1 MLDALIRFSLQQR
14 MLVAAIACL
23 VTAVGV
29 WQSLQL
35 PVDVF
40 PDLNRPRVVLLTEA
54 PGMAPEEVETL
65 ITMPLETAMNG
76 AGGVEHVR
84 SSSGVGISVVY
95 VEFAWGTSLMADRQV
110 VAERLQAVRDRLP
123 PGITPQLAPAA
134 SIMGQILLLA
144 MWNDNPA
151 VTPMQLRTSADW
163 ILRQRLQAIPGVSQ
177 VIVMGGER
185 RQFQVLANPALMQRF
200 GVTLE
205 QLEAA
210 AAAAGGSGTGGYVDQ
225 QNSEELLVRVT
236 GRVREADDI
245 RRTVVAMQGD
255 RAVTIADVAD
265 VREGAQVRRGDS
277 SAFVRLSDPAVAANS
292 DASPADR
299 ETALQ
304 QQWSGGPAVM
314 LTITKQPG
322 ADTREV
328 TANVLQSVRQLQS
341 SLPPGTR
348 IEPAYSQKS
357 FIDRAIGNV
366 SDALRD
372 GIVLVIIILF
382 LFLMNLRITFITLTA
397 IPLSVLITALI
408 FTACGISIN
417 TMTLGGL
424 AVAIGELV
432 DDAIV
437 DVENIFRRL
446 RENRL
451 RDRPMPVLRVIY
463 LASVEVRS
471 SIVYSTMI
479 VVLVFVPLFALDGME
494 GRMFAPL
501 GAAYIVSI
509 LASLLVSL
517 TVTPVLSYWL
527 LGSSR
532 RLAEHDS
539 AFLRLLRLPAER
551 IIRFSLR
558 HPRLNLSVTAAVT
571 AIAAVMAAGLDRDF
585 LPPFNEGTVQLNV
598 LLPPGTSL
606 SASVEINQRVEQ
618 ALKSNPDVISFNR
631 RTGRAEQDEH
641 AEGVH
646 ASEYLLELDPRS
658 PRNREEQLED
668 IRARLAEVPGIVSA
682 VEQPI
687 SHLISHMLSGVRA
700 QIGIRIYGDD
710 VDQLRKEAEKM
721 QQVLAGVTGVRDLML
736 EPQVRIPQLQL
747 QPDRQKLQFYGLTAA
762 DVSNYVETALQGKVA
777 GEVLEGQRTIDL
789 VVRLQDALRQDPLAL
804 ERLPVQL
811 PRGGTIPLS
820 AVARVV
826 RADGPNVVNRDNVR
840 RRALLQCNVSGRG
853 LVEVVEDMQRALQPL
868 IQQLPAGYSV
878 EFGGQFESQRSAA
891 AKMLVLSLVSLT
903 AVFLLLCSMF
913 RSVNLALQVL
923 AALPMAFIGAVAAL
937 VLTEQN
943 LTVAAM
949 VGFISLGGIA
959 SRNGILLLN
968 HYLHLV
974 KHEGEQFTESMLVRA
989 GLERLAPVLMTAL
1002 TAGIALVPLVI
1013 AGHQP
1018 GREILYP
1025 VATVILGGIISST
1038 LLDFFVHP
1046 ALFWTLGRNAAARAV
1061 QNTDNDEDS
1070 LK

>member
-14 MLVAAIACL
+14 MLVAAVACL
-23 VTAVGV
+23 LTVVGI
-29 WQSLQL
+29 WQSVQL
-35 PVDVF
+35 PIDVF

-76 AGGVEHVR
+76 ASGVEHVR

-95 VEFAWGTSLMADRQV
+95 IEFAWDTNLMTDRQV

-123 PGITPQLAPAA
+123 AGISPQLAPAA

-144 MWNDNPA
+144 MWNDNPD

-163 ILRQRLQAIPGVSQ
+163 ILRQQLQAIPGVSQ

-185 RQFQVLANPALMQRF
+185 RQYQVLADPARMQRL
-200 GVTLE
+200 GITLE
-205 QLEAA
+205 QVEAA
-210 AAAAGGSGTGGYVDQ
+210 TAAAGGSGTGGYLDQ
-225 QNSEELLVRVT
+225 QNAEEMLVRVI
-236 GRVREADDI
+236 GRVRDADDI
-245 RRTVVAMQGD
+245 RRTVVSAEGQ
-255 RAVTIADVAD
+255 RAVTIADVAE

-277 SAFVRLSDPAVAANS
+277 AAFMRQP
-292 DASPADR
+292 DR
-299 ETALQ
+299 TT
-304 QQWSGGPAVM
+304 WSGGPAVM
-314 LTITKQPG
+314 LNITKQPG
-322 ADTREV
+322 ADTRKV
-328 TANVLQSVRQLQS
+328 TELVLQAVRQLQS
-341 SLPPGTR
+341 SLPQGTR
-348 IEPAYSQKS
+348 VEPAYSQKS
-357 FIDRAIGNV
+357 FIDRAVGNV

-372 GIVLVIIILF
+372 GVILVVIILF

-408 FTACGISIN
+408 FAACGISIN

-451 RDRPMPVLRVIY
+451 LQHPAPALQVVY
-463 LASVEVRS
+463 SASVEVRS

-479 VVLVFVPLFALDGME
+479 VVLVFIPLFALDGME
-494 GRMFAPL
+494 GRLFAPL
-501 GAAYIVSI
+501 GMAYIVSI

-527 LGSSR
+527 LGTAH
-532 RLAEHDS
+532 RLTEHES
-539 AFLRLLRLPAER
+539 GFLRMLKRPAEA
-551 IIRFSLR
+551 IIRFSVR
-558 HPRLNLSVTAAVT
+558 HPVLNLTVTAVVTAAS
-571 AIAAVMAAGLDRDF
+571 AVMAVRLDRDF

-606 SASVEINQRVEQ
+606 TASIDINRSVEQ
-618 ALKSNPDVISFNR
+618 ALQNNPDVISFNR

-658 PRNREEQLED
+658 SGTRAEQLENIRRALAD
-668 IRARLAEVPGIVSA
+668 IPGIVSA

-710 VDQLRKEAEKM
+710 VDQLRKEADRM
-721 QQVLAGVTGVRDLML
+721 QKVLSGISGVRDLMQ

-747 QPDRQKLQFYGLTAA
+747 QPDREKLRFYGLTAA
-762 DVSNYVETALQGKVA
+762 DISNFVQTALQGKIV
-777 GEVLEGQRTIDL
+777 GEVLEGSRTIDL
-789 VVRLQDALRQDPLAL
+789 VVRLQDADREDPLAL
-804 ERLPVQL
+804 ERLPIRL
-811 PRGGTIPLS
+811 PAGGVIPLS
-820 AVARVV
+820 AVARIS

-840 RRALLQCNVSGRG
+840 RRALIQCNVAGRG
-853 LVEVVEDMQRALQPL
+853 LVEVVQDMQRSLQPL
-868 IQQLPAGYSV
+868 ISRLPPGYTV

-891 AKMLVLSLVSLT
+891 ARIMVLSLISLI

-913 RSVNLALQVL
+913 RSVSLALQVL
-923 AALPMAFIGAVAAL
+923 AALPMAFIGAVTAL
-937 VLTEQN
+937 VLTQQT

-974 KHEGEQFTESMLVRA
+974 RHEGEQFTESMLVRA

-1046 ALFWTLGRNAAARAV
+1046 ALFWIFGRKAAARAV
-1061 QNTDNDEDS
+1061 HNAHNDEET
-1070 LK
+1070 LT

>member
-1 MLDALIRFSLQQR
+1 MLDGLIRFSLQQR
-14 MLVAAIACL
+14 MLVAAMVCL

-35 PVDVF
+35 PIDVF

-54 PGMAPEEVETL
+54 RGMAPEEVETL

-84 SSSGVGISVVY
+84 SSSGVGLSVVN
-95 VEFAWGTSLMADRQV
+95 VEFTWGTSLMADRQV

-144 MWNDNPA
+144 MWNDNPG

-177 VIVMGGER
+177 VVVMGGER
-185 RQFQVLANPALMQRF
+185 REFQVLANPALMQRF

-236 GRVREADDI
+236 GRIRDADDI
-245 RRTVVAMQGD
+245 RGAVVAMQGD
-255 RAVTIADVAD
+255 RAVAIGDVAD

-277 SAFVRLSDPAVAANS
+277 SAFVRLSESA
-292 DASPADR
+292 DAPHTESSPNYSAM
-299 ETALQ
+299 ALQ
-304 QQWSGGPAVM
+304 QQWIGGPAVM

-322 ADTREV
+322 ADTRDV
-328 TANVLQSVRQLQS
+328 TEKVLQAVSQLQG
-341 SLPPGTR
+341 SLPAGTR

-372 GIVLVIIILF
+372 GIILVIIILF

-408 FTACGISIN
+408 FAACGISIN

-451 RDRPMPVLRVIY
+451 RDTPAPVLQVIY
-463 LASVEVRS
+463 SASVEVRS

-494 GRMFAPL
+494 GRMFASL
-501 GAAYIVSI
+501 AAAYIVSI

-527 LGSSR
+527 LGNTR
-532 RLAEHDS
+532 QLTEHDS
-539 AFLRLLRLPAER
+539 AFLRLLRRPAES

-558 HPRLNLSVTAAVT
+558 HPALNLSVTAAVT
-571 AIAAVMAAGLDRDF
+571 AIAAVLAVGLDRDF

-606 SASVEINQRVEQ
+606 SASVEINQRVEL
-618 ALKSNPDVISFNR
+618 ALKSDPDVISFNR

-646 ASEYLLELDPRS
+646 ASEYLLELDPQS

-668 IRARLAEVPGIVSA
+668 IRERLAEVPGIISA

-700 QIGIRIYGDD
+700 QIGIRIFGDD

-721 QQVLAGVTGVRDLML
+721 QRVLAEISGVRDLML

-762 DVSNYVETALQGKVA
+762 GVSNYVETALQGQVV

-789 VVRLQDALRQDPLAL
+789 VVRLQDALRQDPKAL
-804 ERLPVQL
+804 ERLPIQL
-811 PRGGTIPLS
+811 PGGGTIPLS

-853 LVEVVEDMQRALQPL
+853 LVEVVEDMQRALVPL

-891 AKMLVLSLVSLT
+891 AKMLVLSLVSLI

-923 AALPMAFIGAVAAL
+923 AALPMAFNGAVAAL
-937 VLTEQN
+937 LLTDQN

-968 HYLHLV
+968 HYVHLV
-974 KHEGEQFTESMLVRA
+974 RHEGEQFTEAMVVRA
-989 GLERLAPVLMTAL
+989 GQERLAPVLMTAL
-1002 TAGIALVPLVI
+1002 TAGIALVPLVV

-1025 VATVILGGIISST
+1025 VATVILGGVASST

-1046 ALFWTLGRNAAARAV
+1046 ALFWVAGRRAAERVIHEAGNAQEALR
-1061 QNTDNDEDS
+1061 
-1070 LK
+1070 

>member
-1 MLDALIRFSLQQR
+1 MLDGLIRFSLQQR
-14 MLVAAIACL
+14 MLVAAMVCL

-35 PVDVF
+35 PIDVF

-54 PGMAPEEVETL
+54 RGMAPEEVETL

-84 SSSGVGISVVY
+84 SSSGVGLSVVN
-95 VEFAWGTSLMADRQV
+95 VEFTWGTSLMADRQV
-110 VAERLQAVRDRLP
+110 VAERLQAVRHRLP

-144 MWNDNPA
+144 MWNDNPG

-177 VIVMGGER
+177 VVVMGGER
-185 RQFQVLANPALMQRF
+185 REFQVLANPALMQRF

-236 GRVREADDI
+236 GRIRDADDI
-245 RRTVVAMQGD
+245 RGAVVAMQGD
-255 RAVTIADVAD
+255 RAVAIGDVAD

-277 SAFVRLSDPAVAANS
+277 SAFVRLSESA
-292 DASPADR
+292 DAPHTESSPNDSAM
-299 ETALQ
+299 ALQ
-304 QQWSGGPAVM
+304 QQWIGGPAVM

-322 ADTREV
+322 ADTRDV
-328 TANVLQSVRQLQS
+328 TEKVLQAVSQLQG
-341 SLPPGTR
+341 SLPAGTR

-372 GIVLVIIILF
+372 GIILVIIILF

-408 FTACGISIN
+408 FAACGISIN

-451 RDRPMPVLRVIY
+451 RDTPAPVLQVIY
-463 LASVEVRS
+463 SASVEVRS
-471 SIVYSTMI
+471 SIAYSTMI

-494 GRMFAPL
+494 GRMFASL
-501 GAAYIVSI
+501 AAAYIVSI

-527 LGSSR
+527 LGNTR
-532 RLAEHDS
+532 QLTEHDS
-539 AFLRLLRLPAER
+539 AFLRLLRRPAES

-558 HPRLNLSVTAAVT
+558 HPALNLSVTAAVT
-571 AIAAVMAAGLDRDF
+571 AIAAVLAVGLDRDF

-606 SASVEINQRVEQ
+606 SASVEINQRVEL
-618 ALKSNPDVISFNR
+618 ALKSDPDVISFNR

-646 ASEYLLELDPRS
+646 ASEYLLELDPQS

-668 IRARLAEVPGIVSA
+668 IRERLAEVPGIISA

-700 QIGIRIYGDD
+700 QIGIRIFGDD

-721 QQVLAGVTGVRDLML
+721 QRVLAEISGVRDLML

-762 DVSNYVETALQGKVA
+762 GVSNYVETALQGQVV

-789 VVRLQDALRQDPLAL
+789 VVRLQDALRQDPKAL
-804 ERLPVQL
+804 ERLPIQL
-811 PRGGTIPLS
+811 PGGGTIPLS

-853 LVEVVEDMQRALQPL
+853 LVEVVEDMQRALVPL

-891 AKMLVLSLVSLT
+891 AKMLVLSLVSLII
-903 AVFLLLCSMF
+903 VFLLLCSMF

-923 AALPMAFIGAVAAL
+923 AALPMAFNGAVAAL
-937 VLTEQN
+937 LLTDQN

-968 HYLHLV
+968 HYVHLV
-974 KHEGEQFTESMLVRA
+974 RHEGEQFTEAMVVRA

-1002 TAGIALVPLVI
+1002 TAGIALVPLVV

-1025 VATVILGGIISST
+1025 VATVILGGVASST

-1046 ALFWTLGRNAAARAV
+1046 ALFWVAGRRAAERVIHEAGNAQEALR
-1061 QNTDNDEDS
+1061 
-1070 LK
+1070 